1 MPVADESFD
10 FIIVG
15 AGSAGALLAA
25 RLSEDGK
32 SSVCVL
38 EAGPPDRHPF
48 LHIPGGFIKALANPR
63 LTWQFETVP
72 TPRTA
77 NRAVAVS
84 LGKTLGGSSS
94 INGLIYNRGQ
104 PMDYDVWAQRGN
116 RGWSYADILPYFM
129 RSEGRVG
136 PGSEDVRGRHGPLRV
151 SDIDWRHPLC
161 DAFIQ
166 GVESLGIPKNP
177 DHNDGVQAGVGYY
190 QRTIFQTRRVSTAS
204 AFLRPAMREGRKLD
218 VRTGV
223 QATQIVLENGRAIGI
238 DYVRNGDR
246 SKTRRLRAR
255 REVILSAGTINT
267 PKLLQLSGIGPPDW
281 LQEVGLSVR
290 HALPGVGKNL
300 QDHYAVRMVAKVRNV
315 DTINDRVKWPRLA
328 WEALNWTMGRP
339 SVLGLSP
346 SLAHVFWMSEAGL
359 DQPDLQFTFT
369 PASYSKGRVGLLDS
383 FPGMTCGIW
392 QHRPESVGWVKVRS
406 DDPFET
412 PLIQPN
418 YLEAEADRR
427 ALLGGIK
434 LGRQFLGTTALAPW
448 FDVERSPGPDAVSD
462 DDLLDW
468 AYREGSTAYHV
479 VGTCRMGPD
488 SDPMAV
494 VDPELRLRGIR
505 GLRVVDASIMPSVT
519 SGNTSAPTMMIAEK
533 ASDLILDRSPRH

>member
-1 MPVADESFD
+1 VADESFD

-32 SSVCVL
+32 SSVCLL

-72 TPRTA
+72 THRTA

-94 INGLIYNRGQ
+94 VNGLIYNRGQ

-116 RGWSYADILPYFM
+116 RGWSYADVLPYFM

-136 PGSEDVRGRHGPLRV
+136 PGSDDVRGRDGPLKV

-161 DAFIQ
+161 DAFVQ

-281 LQEVGLSVR
+281 LQEAGLSVR
-290 HALPGVGKNL
+290 HALPGVGQNL
-300 QDHYAVRMVAKVRNV
+300 QDHYAVRMVAKVRKV

-392 QHRPESVGWVKVRS
+392 QHRPESVGWVKIRS
-406 DDPFET
+406 DDPFEA
-412 PLIQPN
+412 PLVQPN

-448 FDVERSPGPDAVSD
+448 FDVESSPGPDAVSD

-494 VDPELRLRGIR
+494 VDPELRLRGIQ

-519 SGNTSAPTMMIAEK
+519 SGNTNAPTMMIAEK
-533 ASDLILDRSPRH
+533 ASDLILGRSPRH